1 MSNKH
6 RDYTKYAKTQDE
18 PAMAVIDAPSFEE
31 AIEPV
36 ETAEVIE
43 PAEPAEAVEPMEAV
57 EPAIETA
64 HAPKIGRV
72 FGCTSLNVRKA
83 PKTNATVICTINC
96 HAEVEI
102 DELESTDDFYKICTA
117 SGIEGYCMK
126 KFIRESDAK

>member
-18 PAMAVIDAPSFEE
+18 PAMAVIDSPSFEE

-36 ETAEVIE
+36 ETAEVVE
-43 PAEPAEAVEPMEAV
+43 PIEAVEPAI

-64 HAPKIGRV
+64 HAHKIGRV

-83 PKTNATVICTINC
+83 PKTNAVVICTINC

>member
-18 PAMAVIDAPSFEE
+18 PAMAIIDAPSFEE
-31 AIEPV
+31 
-36 ETAEVIE
+36 VIE
-43 PAEPAEAVEPMEAV
+43 PADSAEVAEPIAAVET
-57 EPAIETA
+57 AIETA
-64 HAPKIGRV
+64 IETAPAPKIGRV

-83 PKTNATVICTINC
+83 PKTNAVVICTINC

>member
-18 PAMAVIDAPSFEE
+18 PAMAIIDAPSFEE
-31 AIEPV
+31 VIEPV
-36 ETAEVIE
+36 ETAETIE
-43 PAEPAEAVEPMEAV
+43 PIEVV
-57 EPAIETA
+57 EPAIETVP
-64 HAPKIGRV
+64 APKIGRV

-102 DELESTDDFYKICTA
+102 DELESNDDFYKICTA

-126 KFIRESDAK
+126 KFIRKSDAK

>member
-18 PAMAVIDAPSFEE
+18 PAMAIIDSPSFEE

-36 ETAEVIE
+36 ETAEV
-43 PAEPAEAVEPMEAV
+43 VEPIKAV

-64 HAPKIGRV
+64 IETAPSPKIGRV

-83 PKTNATVICTINC
+83 PKTNAVVICTINC

>member
-36 ETAEVIE
+36 ETAEV
-43 PAEPAEAVEPMEAV
+43 VEPIEAM
-57 EPAIETA
+57 EPAIDTVIETVP
-64 HAPKIGRV
+64 APKIGRV

>member
-18 PAMAVIDAPSFEE
+18 PAMAVIDSPSFEE

-36 ETAEVIE
+36 ETAEV
-43 PAEPAEAVEPMEAV
+43 VEPIEAV

-64 HAPKIGRV
+64 IETASAPKIGRV

-83 PKTNATVICTINC
+83 PKTNAVVICTINC

>member
-18 PAMAVIDAPSFEE
+18 PAMAIIDAPSFEE
-31 AIEPV
+31 
-36 ETAEVIE
+36 VIE
-43 PAEPAEAVEPMEAV
+43 PADIAEVAEPIEAV
-57 EPAIETA
+57 EPAIEPAIETAIETA
-64 HAPKIGRV
+64 HALKIGRV

-83 PKTNATVICTINC
+83 PKTNAVVICTINC

-102 DELESTDDFYKICTA
+102 DESESTDDFYKICTA

>member
-18 PAMAVIDAPSFEE
+18 PAMAIIDAPSFEE
-31 AIEPV
+31 VIEPV
-36 ETAEVIE
+36 ETAETIE
-43 PAEPAEAVEPMEAV
+43 PIEVVEPSV
-57 EPAIETA
+57 EPTVETA
-64 HAPKIGRV
+64 PAHKIGRV

>member
-18 PAMAVIDAPSFEE
+18 PAMAIIDAPSFEE
-31 AIEPV
+31 
-36 ETAEVIE
+36 VIE
-43 PAEPAEAVEPMEAV
+43 PADSAEISEPIEAA

-64 HAPKIGRV
+64 IETAPAPKIGRV

-83 PKTNATVICTINC
+83 PKTNAVVICTINC

>member
-18 PAMAVIDAPSFEE
+18 PAMAVIDSPSFEE

-36 ETAEVIE
+36 ETAEV
-43 PAEPAEAVEPMEAV
+43 VEPIEAV

-64 HAPKIGRV
+64 IETASAPKIGRV

-83 PKTNATVICTINC
+83 PKTNAMVICTINC

>member
-36 ETAEVIE
+36 ETAEV
-43 PAEPAEAVEPMEAV
+43 AEPIEAV
-57 EPAIETA
+57 EPAIEPAIETA
-64 HAPKIGRV
+64 PAPKIGRV

>member
-18 PAMAVIDAPSFEE
+18 PAMAIIDAPSFEE
-31 AIEPV
+31 VIEPV
-36 ETAEVIE
+36 ETAEV
-43 PAEPAEAVEPMEAV
+43 VEPIEAV

-64 HAPKIGRV
+64 IETAPAPKIGRV

-83 PKTNATVICTINC
+83 PKTNAVVICTINC

>member
-36 ETAEVIE
+36 ETAEV
-43 PAEPAEAVEPMEAV
+43 AEPIEAV
-57 EPAIETA
+57 EPAIEPAIETA
-64 HAPKIGRV
+64 PAPKIGRV

-83 PKTNATVICTINC
+83 PKTNAVVICTINC

>member
-36 ETAEVIE
+36 ETAEV
-43 PAEPAEAVEPMEAV
+43 VEPIEAV
-57 EPAIETA
+57 EPAIDTVIDTVP
-64 HAPKIGRV
+64 APKIGRV

>member
-31 AIEPV
+31 VVEPV
-36 ETAEVIE
+36 ETAEV
-43 PAEPAEAVEPMEAV
+43 VEPIEAA
-57 EPAIETA
+57 EPAIEPA
-64 HAPKIGRV
+64 IEAAPTHKIGRV

>member
-31 AIEPV
+31 
-36 ETAEVIE
+36 VIE
-43 PAEPAEAVEPMEAV
+43 PADTEEVAEPIEAVESAVEDSV
-57 EPAIETA
+57 EPAIEAAPA
-64 HAPKIGRV
+64 HKIGRV

-83 PKTNATVICTINC
+83 PKINAVVICTINC

>member
-18 PAMAVIDAPSFEE
+18 PAMAIIDAPSFEE
-31 AIEPV
+31 VIEPV
-36 ETAEVIE
+36 ETAETIE
-43 PAEPAEAVEPMEAV
+43 PIEVV
-57 EPAIETA
+57 EPAIETVIETVP
-64 HAPKIGRV
+64 APKIGRV

>member
-18 PAMAVIDAPSFEE
+18 PAMAIIDAPSFEE
-31 AIEPV
+31 
-36 ETAEVIE
+36 VI
-43 PAEPAEAVEPMEAV
+43 

-64 HAPKIGRV
+64 PAPKIGRV

-83 PKTNATVICTINC
+83 PKTNAAVICTINC

>member
-18 PAMAVIDAPSFEE
+18 PAMAIIDAPSFEE
-31 AIEPV
+31 
-36 ETAEVIE
+36 VIE
-43 PAEPAEAVEPMEAV
+43 PADSAEVAEPIEAV
-57 EPAIETA
+57 EPAIEPAIETA
-64 HAPKIGRV
+64 PAPKIGRV

-83 PKTNATVICTINC
+83 PKTNAMVICTINC

>member
-18 PAMAVIDAPSFEE
+18 PAMAIIDAPSFEE
-31 AIEPV
+31 
-36 ETAEVIE
+36 VIE
-43 PAEPAEAVEPMEAV
+43 PAETAEAVELIEAA

-64 HAPKIGRV
+64 PAPKIGRV

-83 PKTNATVICTINC
+83 PKTNAVVICTINC

>member
-18 PAMAVIDAPSFEE
+18 PAMAIIDEPSFE
-31 AIEPV
+31 
-36 ETAEVIE
+36 EVIE
-43 PAEPAEAVEPMEAV
+43 PADTAEVVEPIEAVEPVIET
-57 EPAIETA
+57 AIETTP
-64 HAPKIGRV
+64 APKIGRV

>member
-18 PAMAVIDAPSFEE
+18 PAMAIIDAPSFE
-31 AIEPV
+31 
-36 ETAEVIE
+36 EVIE
-43 PAEPAEAVEPMEAV
+43 PAEPAEAVEPIEVV
-57 EPAIETA
+57 EPAIETVIETVP
-64 HAPKIGRV
+64 APKIGRV

>member
-36 ETAEVIE
+36 ETAEG
-43 PAEPAEAVEPMEAV
+43 AEHIEAV
-57 EPAIETA
+57 EPAVDTAIEA
-64 HAPKIGRV
+64 APAPKIGRV

-83 PKTNATVICTINC
+83 PKTNAAVICTINC